1 MRRFVMSD
9 NHSVGICT
17 PVFASKGVLLL
28 AIWLRLEYKGV
39 PSSIPD
45 AIQFWLC
52 AFELINKPDVWV
64 ALEWTSM
71 SEIVGLVRVVFGDWL
86 KPNGGNSSWK
96 FIWIELPSD
105 TDGGLATKGIEEV
118 DRTEEDREPTATG
131 LLTIF
136 PPFYQSVR
144 FNVITIRVV
153 RYFVEFLIPFGLYLP
168 LTTIW
173 GWEYLLLRLL
183 IVIWII

>member
-17 PVFASKGVLLL
+17 PVFASKGILLL

-45 AIQFWLC
+45 AIQLWLC
-52 AFELINKPDVWV
+52 AFELIKKPDVWV
-64 ALEWTSM
+64 AFVWKCWS
-71 SEIVGLVRVVFGDWL
+71 SSCSFGDWL

-118 DRTEEDREPTATG
+118 DRTEEDRELTATG

-136 PPFYQSVR
+136 SPFYQSVR
-144 FNVITIRVV
+144 FNVITFRVV
-153 RYFVEFLIPFGLYLP
+153 RYFVEFLIPFGLYL
-168 LTTIW
+168 W